1 MQMNLTSSKVDFGVI
16 RIASSAYNWCAASF
30 IFDLLEFL
38 CLCCVCYMQ
47 RNNHCQTRHTSYCE
61 QSVALAPC
69 SRISLMTLCN
79 VEKLL
84 PCFFGGG
91 QPMLWH
97 LNIGTRLLRQNCAV
111 LQFTCTRLCCSWLCK
126 QCRKC
131 SKNWTCVLKGPSSQ
145 PSSKWMIAFH

>member
-1 MQMNLTSSKVDFGVI
+1 MYNTVQPTAVSNIDAYEFDKQQANFGLNK
-16 RIASSAYNWCAASF
+16 IASSAYNCCAASF

-47 RNNHCQTRHTSYCE
+47 QDNHCQTRHTLYCE

-84 PCFFGGG
+84 PCSFGGG
-91 QPMLWH
+91 KTML
-97 LNIGTRLLRQNCAV
+97 LGIVTYADGY
-111 LQFTCTRLCCSWLCK
+111 
-126 QCRKC
+126 
-131 SKNWTCVLKGPSSQ
+131 
-145 PSSKWMIAFH
+145 